1 MPEQKQDREKLKV
14 LVFTAHPDDHFPC
27 SGTMIKLRKKGMEL
41 YECLF
46 TDGET
51 SGLFKDGKFQENVDK
66 EELKEVRSSE
76 FKQAT
81 KILGTKEVFLL
92 HQPNNGIERKY
103 DLVLEV
109 IKIIRKVKPFV
120 VLMHGSND
128 YHSDHRALYEVVS
141 EALRAASI
149 PKALEL
155 GERYRVPVALCFD
168 GLYMT
173 NAQVIVDVSDVAEE
187 KAQIVDCY
195 KSQIPKNSIGYK
207 VDDAIC
213 TYRAYQRGYINYQ
226 SKSGSMSEGFS
237 IPEKYP
243 VAGDELIRFLKDA

>member
-1 MPEQKQDREKLKV
+1 MSKINDEKEKLKV

-27 SGTMIKLRKKGMEL
+27 SGTMVKLRKSGMEL

-66 EELKEVRSSE
+66 EELKEVRSEE
-76 FKQAT
+76 FKNAT

-92 HQPNNGIERKY
+92 HQPNNGIQRKY

-120 VLMHGSND
+120 VLMHGPDD
-128 YHSDHRALYEVVS
+128 YHPDHRALHEIVA

-168 GLYMT
+168 GLYLT
-173 NAQVIVDVSDVAEE
+173 NAQVIIDVSDVEAE
-187 KAQIVDCY
+187 KTKIVECY

-213 TYRAYQRGYINYQ
+213 TYRAYQRGFINYQ
-226 SKSGSMSEGFS
+226 SKSGSMAEAFS
-237 IPEKYP
+237 IPEKFP
-243 VAGDELIRFLKDA
+243 VAGDELLKFLKSA

>member
-1 MPEQKQDREKLKV
+1 MKELKEEKLKV

-27 SGTMIKLRKKGMEL
+27 SGTMIKLRKAGMEL

-51 SGLFKDGKFQENVDK
+51 SGMFKDGKFQENVNK
-66 EELKEVRSSE
+66 EELKEVRSEE
-76 FKQAT
+76 FKKAT
-81 KILGTKEVFLL
+81 TVLGTKEVFLL
-92 HQPNNGIERKY
+92 HQPNNGIQRNY
-103 DLVLEV
+103 DLVLKV
-109 IKIIRKVKPFV
+109 IELIRKVRPYI

-128 YHSDHRALYEVVS
+128 YHPDHRALHEIVV

-155 GERYRVPVALCFD
+155 GERYRVPIALCFD

-173 NAQVIVDVSDVAEE
+173 NSQLIMDVSDVENDKKE
-187 KAQIVDCY
+187 IVECY
-195 KSQIPKNSIGYK
+195 KSQIPQNTIGYK

-213 TYRAYQRGYINYQ
+213 TYRAYQRGFINYLE
-226 SKSGSMSEGFS
+226 KSGAMAEAFS

-243 VAGDELIRFLKDA
+243 IAGDEILRFLLAQSQ